1 MGSYSPDASTTG
13 GNATGFTSPTFTLA
27 TDLAPDANSRQHVVT
42 ALGGTQ
48 PASVRVS
55 SNGDPFTVTMRKFPY
70 RKLPPKNP
78 VTGSYGNVPR
88 NKVDLLFRKG
98 MKIDSAGTIAIGDVR
113 VSYNIP
119 AGAEQSDPENIRAL
133 QSFIAGLLGEE
144 SADIG
149 DSLVSGIW

>member
-1 MGSYSPDASTTG
+1 
-13 GNATGFTSPTFTLA
+13 
-27 TDLAPDANSRQHVVT
+27 
-42 ALGGTQ
+42 
-48 PASVRVS
+48 
-55 SNGDPFTVTMRKFPY
+55 
-70 RKLPPKNP
+70 
-78 VTGSYGNVPR
+78 
-88 NKVDLLFRKG
+88 